1 MKVILNQ
8 INRVEPKQYINDT
21 YLITPF
27 LKNTIDKT
35 ISENDEKLLH
45 NRFVVEKF
53 FSLLNR
59 RFFEIS
65 IINDYEVQ

>member
-53 FSLLNR
+53 FSLLKR